1 MISLYICYQGKR
13 SSNRLVCYYMN
24 RIRFIS
30 IICLLCIIPFV
41 QGEENKILFNR
52 LDVNNGLSSSEVTCI
67 YKDRKGFM
75 WFGSSSGLSRFD
87 GYEFRAFRH
96 EVDGALF
103 SEAYVTQITETADRN
118 LWISYEDGKVGVYN
132 PVQDEF
138 YTLEE
143 IQKKLGLPENISR
156 VFQGKDFQLLFSTLD
171 NELCA
176 YDYLTGKVTC
186 YPADPSEGQVCDVY
200 QKGDIL
206 YAIHVTGTIELIDLS
221 QERAILRNDHLKK
234 ACKAKR
240 FMLFVDSDNEIW
252 VYLDPESYG
261 GVYRLNL
268 RSGKWQQYDTCSPI
282 PLSSSLIRGIEEDSN
297 RVIWIAADHGGL
309 NLLDKNTETV
319 RYLKNNP
326 FDLRSI
332 SQNSVIS
339 LYKDDTGIIWTGTYK
354 NGINYYHESIFKF
367 RSVRYPVMEAED
379 AEINDCNC
387 VLEDRSGNLWIGTNG
402 NGLLYYNR
410 HTGQYRKYRHDP
422 ADPSS
427 ISSNIVVCLENDADG
442 NLWIGTYVGGLDC
455 FDGNRF
461 KHYRPQTDSLKELS
475 NNSVYSLHADEAGNL
490 WIGTLG
496 GGLDCLNLKTG
507 EWSHYYSGDPQN
519 PLGSDYIYSISKGR
533 KDELLI
539 GTSLGVNMLDTKS
552 GRISSF
558 KGEVNGTKVFNDKA
572 INTVYRDSRNLLWI
586 GSNNGLTVYDSSHD
600 KIYHLDKT
608 NGLPDNDIMSI
619 REDDTYILWLGTKNG
634 LLQLSPQYRKDDT
647 YHFNCITYYE
657 NEGVQ
662 GRVFN
667 RNSVCRS
674 SSGEL
679 IFGGTNG
686 LTIFNPAQIKYNF
699 NPPTVAVT
707 GFFVQNDQ
715 ILPGQSYNGRIILQ
729 DEISYCNELSLQY
742 DERSFSLNITALSY
756 FLPEK
761 NRFSYIMEGF
771 DKKWTTL
778 DAANRIVTYT
788 NLSPGTYTFVL
799 KAENNDGVWS
809 QKPVK
814 LKITIMPPF
823 WGTNWAIFFYC
834 ILAAFMIYGTIR
846 FVLHIQKR
854 KFEKEQERIRVNQ
867 LHEMDEMKLRFFTN
881 VSHEFRTPLSLIIT
895 PIEKLMKGEAN
906 PENQMI
912 LKLIY
917 QNANQLLRLV
927 NQLLDFRKIDV
938 QGVQLLLSS
947 GDIVLFIRNIIYSFK
962 ELSEKKNIRFS
973 YTASFPVLV
982 MKFDTD
988 KVFKIVSNLLSNAFK
1003 FTPEGGEISVN
1014 LSMQQ
1019 REDGKSLLLI
1029 QVSDTGIGIAEDK
1042 YDLIFNRFYQIPSE
1056 DKSGTVVGTGIGLHL
1071 CREFVKL
1078 HNGAISVR
1086 SEVGKGS
1093 TFTVSLPIE
1102 LPEIQEIITSP
1113 DKPDTTGNVESG
1125 GVSEPENLS
1134 EQLQETG
1141 AAETLAVSD
1150 KPTLLIVDDNA
1161 DFREFM
1167 KLSLSGAYR
1176 VFTADDGEQ
1185 AWEVILEELPDMVVS
1200 DVMMPVTDGIV
1211 LCKRIKQD
1219 IRTSHIPVI
1228 LLTAKSAE
1236 ESKLTGL
1243 EAGAD
1248 DYIGKPFNMD
1258 MLVLKIQHL
1267 VEMKKRL
1274 QKQFLQSSPT
1284 GIQVSDIPISSMDEQ
1299 LMRKAIAYIEE
1310 QISNPELSVERLSRE
1325 MGMSRVNF
1333 YKKTLSITGKTPVEL
1348 IRAIRMKR
1356 AALLLEKSQMRINE
1370 VASEVGF
1377 NDIKLFRK
1385 YFKDEFGTL
1394 PSDYMKRE

>member
-1 MISLYICYQGKR
+1 
-13 SSNRLVCYYMN
+13 MN
-24 RIRFIS
+24 RIRFIY
-30 IICLLCIIPFV
+30 IIVCLLCTITLV
-41 QGEENKILFNR
+41 QGVENKILFNR
-52 LDVNNGLSSSEVTCI
+52 LDVNNGLSSNEVTCI

-87 GYEFRAFRH
+87 GYEFRTFRH

-132 PVQDEF
+132 PVKNIFLTLDEARKE
-138 YTLEE
+138 LD
-143 IQKKLGLPENISR
+143 LPANISG
-156 VFQGKDFQLLFSTLD
+156 VFQGKDLQLIFCTSD
-171 NELCA
+171 NRLYA
-176 YDYLTGKVTC
+176 YDYSTRKAVV
-186 YPADPSEGQVCDVY
+186 YPVDPSEGQVCDVY
-200 QKGDIL
+200 QKGEIL
-206 YAIHVTGTIELIDLS
+206 YVIHTSGVIEMIDLQQGKS
-221 QERAILRNDHLKK
+221 ILKNGHLKK
-234 ACKAKR
+234 VCKARR
-240 FMLFVDSDNEIW
+240 FMLFIDSDNEIW
-252 VYLDPESYG
+252 VYPDPESYG
-261 GVYRLNL
+261 GLYRFTPRNGRWKQYNTSSSLPLN
-268 RSGKWQQYDTCSPI
+268 
-282 PLSSSLIRGIEEDSN
+282 SSLIRGVEEDSEG
-297 RVIWIAADHGGL
+297 VIWIAADHGGL
-309 NLLDKNTETV
+309 NLLDKKTETI

-367 RSVRYPVMEAED
+367 RSLRYPVMEAED

-410 HTGQYRKYRHDP
+410 TTGQYRKYRHDP

-427 ISSNIVVCLENDADG
+427 ISSNIVVCLENDASG

-475 NNSVYSLHADEAGNL
+475 NNSVYSLYADEAGNL

-496 GGLDCLNLKTG
+496 GGMDCLDLKTG
-507 EWSHYYSGDPQN
+507 EWSHFHSGDPEN
-519 PLGSDYIYSISKGR
+519 PLGSDYIYSISKGN

-552 GRISSF
+552 GRVSSF
-558 KGEVNGTKVFNDKA
+558 KGEMNRGKVFNDKA

-586 GSNNGLTVYDSSHD
+586 GSNNGLTVYDPSHD
-600 KIYHLDKT
+600 KLYQLDKT

-619 REDDTYILWLGTKNG
+619 REDDTYVLWLGTKNG
-634 LLQLSPQYRKDDT
+634 LLQLTPHYKKDGT
-647 YHFNCITYYE
+647 YQFNCITYYE

-674 SSGEL
+674 ASGEL

-686 LTIFNPAQIKYNF
+686 LTVFNPSRIKYNF
-699 NPPTVAVT
+699 YPPTVAVT
-707 GFFVQNDQ
+707 GFLVQNDQ
-715 ILPGQSYNGRIILQ
+715 ILPGQPYNGRIILQ
-729 DEISYCNELSLQY
+729 DDISYCNELSLQY
-742 DERSFSLNITALSY
+742 DERSFSLNIAALSY

-771 DKKWTTL
+771 DKKWATI
-778 DAANRIVTYT
+778 DAVNRNITYT
-788 NLSPGTYTFVL
+788 NLSPGTYTFLL
-799 KAENNDGVWS
+799 KAENNDGVWG
-809 QKPVK
+809 QEPIK

-823 WGTNWAIFFYC
+823 WGTNWAIFLYC
-834 ILAAFMIYGTIR
+834 ILAAIIVFAIIR
-846 FVLHIQKR
+846 GILHIQKR
-854 KFEKEQERIRVNQ
+854 KFEKEQERIRANQ

-895 PIEKLMKGEAN
+895 PIEKLMKSESN

-947 GDIVLFIRNIIYSFK
+947 GDIVLFVRNITYSFK

-973 YTASFPVLV
+973 YTTSFPSLV

-1019 REDGKSLLLI
+1019 DEEGKSMLLI
-1029 QVSDTGIGIAEDK
+1029 QVIDTGIGIEEDK

-1086 SEVGKGS
+1086 SQVGKGS

-1102 LPEIQEIITSP
+1102 LPEIQEIISSP
-1113 DKPDTTGNVESG
+1113 DKSDTG
-1125 GVSEPENLS
+1125 GVGERTGISEEN
-1134 EQLQETG
+1134 EIFGQTQQENT
-1141 AAETLAVSD
+1141 EMRTEPN

-1167 KLSLSGAYR
+1167 KLSLSGLYH

-1185 AWEVILEELPDMVVS
+1185 AWKVILAELPDMVVS

-1236 ESKLTGL
+1236 ESKMTGL

-1258 MLVLKIQHL
+1258 MLILKIQHL

-1274 QKQFLQSSPT
+1274 QKQFMQSSQT
-1284 GIQVSDIPISSMDEQ
+1284 GIQLADIPISSMDEQ

-1310 QISNPELSVERLSRE
+1310 QIANPELSVERLSRE

-1356 AALLLEKSQMRINE
+1356 AAQLLEKSQMRINE

-1394 PSDYMKRE
+1394 PSDYMKKE